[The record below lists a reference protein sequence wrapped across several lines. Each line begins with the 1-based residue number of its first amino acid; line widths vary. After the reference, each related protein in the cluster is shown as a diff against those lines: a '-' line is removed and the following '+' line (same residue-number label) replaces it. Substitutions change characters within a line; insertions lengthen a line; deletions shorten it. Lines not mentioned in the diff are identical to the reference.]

1 MNENLTEHIQTHSDG
16 FRRIE
21 NVVENSR
28 ANCNFDVT
36 RNISNVNSPTE
47 VIKAIQIPGG
57 AVFISPVRGQHA
69 LQGKGRCFIKATD
82 TYKSI

>member
-28 ANCNFDVT
+28 ANCNFDVM

-47 VIKAIQIPGG
+47 VIKAIQISGE
-57 AVFISPVRGQHA
+57 GQSSSYRWEGNM
-69 LQGKGRCFIKATD
+69 LSKGRENDASQPFK
-82 TYKSI
+82 